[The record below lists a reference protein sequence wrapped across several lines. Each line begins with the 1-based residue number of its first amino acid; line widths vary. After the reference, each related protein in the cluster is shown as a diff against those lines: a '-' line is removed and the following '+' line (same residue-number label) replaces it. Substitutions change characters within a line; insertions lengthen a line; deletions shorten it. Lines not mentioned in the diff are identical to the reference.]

1 MRNKKPTFEIMHK
14 IIDYVAKITELV
26 DHLTVALPY
35 LQVPRSAV
43 PTASE
48 PSLIPWPLSPPFLRN
63 K

>member
-1 MRNKKPTFEIMHK
+1 MRKKKPPFEITHK

-35 LQVPRSAV
+35 LQVPRSVV

>member
-35 LQVPRSAV
+35 LQVPSSAV

-48 PSLIPWPLSPPFLRN
+48 PSFIPWPLRTPFLRN